1 MKPNKKMIKIF
12 APAKIN
18 LFLNVL
24 GKREDNYHEIET
36 ILQKIELYDTII
48 LEEKDEGIEL
58 ECGQVPGEENLAYKA
73 TNLLRQELGIKKGVK
88 IKIEKNIP
96 IAAGLGGG
104 SSDAAATLIGLNK
117 LWQIGLEQN
126 DLLTLASKIGAD
138 VPFFIFKEGLALGT
152 GIGSIITP
160 LPPLPQFW
168 LILICPKI
176 KISTTKVYK
185 NLKFILTNE
194 VIESKIIQNVFK
206 EGNIE
211 KISKLLYN
219 TLEKIVFPKYPV
231 IKRLKDE
238 LLHAGALG
246 ALMSGSGSSI
256 FGMVKTKIEA
266 INIYNKLKGGD
277 ELIFVTKNKR

>member
-1 MKPNKKMIKIF
+1 MITLF

-48 LEEKDEGIEL
+48 LEEKDGGIEL
-58 ECGQVPGEENLAYKA
+58 ECSELAGVENLAYKA
-73 TNLLRQELGIKKGVK
+73 ANLLTQELEVKKGVK

-104 SSDAAATLIGLNK
+104 SSDAATTLIGLNK
-117 LWQIGLEQN
+117 LWHLGLGQN
-126 DLLTLASKIGAD
+126 DLIPLAAKLGAD
-138 VPFFIFKEGLALGT
+138 VPFFIFNEGLSLGT
-152 GIGSIITP
+152 GIGTIITP

-168 LILICPKI
+168 LVLICPKI
-176 KISTTKVYK
+176 KISTTNVYK
-185 NLKFILTNE
+185 NLKFMLTNE
-194 VIESKIIQNVFK
+194 VIRSKIIQDVIK
-206 EGNIE
+206 EGDLE
-211 KISKLLYN
+211 KVSKLLYN
-219 TLEKIVFPKYPV
+219 TLEKIVFPQYPV

-238 LLHAGALG
+238 LLNAGALG

-256 FGMVKTKIEA
+256 FGIVKTELEA
-266 INIYNKLKGGD
+266 INISNKLKGGD